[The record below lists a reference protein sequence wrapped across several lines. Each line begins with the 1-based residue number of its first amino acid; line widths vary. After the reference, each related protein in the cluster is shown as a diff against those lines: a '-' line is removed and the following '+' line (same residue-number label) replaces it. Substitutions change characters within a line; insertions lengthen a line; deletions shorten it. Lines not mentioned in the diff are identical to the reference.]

1 MITGKSVFA
10 IYMSR
15 SVVDTAVNALK
26 DAGFSN
32 STISILL
39 PENVS
44 TGELATERSTKAPEG
59 AAVGVGSGAAVGGA
73 MGWLV
78 GVGAL
83 AIPGIGPV
91 IAAGPLVAALAGIG
105 IGGAFGGFAGSLVGM
120 GIPEYE
126 AKEYE
131 GRLLKGGILVAV
143 HCETNEQVNRAKE
156 VFQSSGAEDIA
167 TSRET
172 STQTENAA

>member
-44 TGELATERSTKAPEG
+44 TSELATERSTKLQKAQ
-59 AAVGVGSGAAVGGA
+59 
-73 MGWLV
+73 
-78 GVGAL
+78 
-83 AIPGIGPV
+83 
-91 IAAGPLVAALAGIG
+91 PLV
-105 IGGAFGGFAGSLVGM
+105 
-120 GIPEYE
+120 
-126 AKEYE
+126 
-131 GRLLKGGILVAV
+131 
-143 HCETNEQVNRAKE
+143 
-156 VFQSSGAEDIA
+156 
-167 TSRET
+167 
-172 STQTENAA
+172 